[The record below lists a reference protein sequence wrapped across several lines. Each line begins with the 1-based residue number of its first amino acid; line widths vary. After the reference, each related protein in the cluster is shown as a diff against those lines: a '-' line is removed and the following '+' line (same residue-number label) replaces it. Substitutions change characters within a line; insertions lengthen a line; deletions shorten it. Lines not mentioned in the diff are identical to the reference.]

1 MKIIRYLPLIL
12 MIFTNVCFAYFKDS
26 QVKQLFPSNSRLFYQ
41 LNNNWDLITP
51 LDTYSKLNIPHLTN
65 SKSRLVYQREFVID
79 KNTIDKF
86 NWSLIF
92 LGVASEIEVY
102 VNEQFVGKFSSNYL
116 PFNVELPRKILT
128 RNNILKLILTPDANI
143 VNYFQND
150 IFAPSQ
156 LRGIPRDIF
165 LEARPQI
172 FVSNLTYKS
181 SINKEMNN
189 STLTV
194 IVEIQSKDLDN
205 LFRTSV
211 SDTNISKVTQSKQFA
226 YQIQLREKDSKAVIA
241 QTDYVSFAIDPY
253 REITKSN
260 KISVSNFKTWSL
272 ESPSLYEL
280 VCRIYSGGSVIDEY
294 ISNFAFRNFEIIK
307 NAESPYFKLNGKRFA
322 FKAVGYIEN
331 FIQQGKINLPS
342 KFDEDFRQLKVLGAN
357 AIVFKYFYPNK
368 YLLDLCDRYG
378 MLVFIDLPLYNLPIT
393 ILSSENNLAYY
404 INQIK
409 NSIAIYSSNPS
420 VVGFGLGKGLEDT
433 QISYQIFLN
442 KIGKLIKDNTDKFI
456 YKTVYAE
463 NKNNYNDYIDFV
475 FFQSFETREKFDRTN
490 ELFKSMKLKFGSI
503 PVILSYGVAIQNNNH
518 EGYSN
523 PFSVEYQSHIAHNL
537 YQLSIVNNG
546 NGSLINNFNDYYSHY
561 PILQT
566 QYIDEKV
573 VTNGLIDIHNKN
585 KTSFAFVKALFNE
598 ENPPLLD
605 IGNFTNTVYTF
616 IILSLLLIVIF
627 LALYSRF
634 RRFQE
639 YFIRALLR
647 PFNFYADI
655 RDQRILSPSLTYS
668 LVAIIAISFGL
679 FFESLSYYFLTSERF
694 QFITTI
700 LIPDILLQS
709 LFYKIICI
717 PIAGIAVFALLFLL
731 VIYLVAIII
740 RFFAYLT
747 HRRVTYFDVMNI
759 TIWGSLPLVFLLP
772 FDLVLFKLLQID
784 SIIFNIIIL
793 FSVLIFILS
802 IFRILKATSVVFD
815 IKFQQVYLVGI
826 GIIAI
831 IFFGI
836 YLLYQSQSDFS
847 TMVSYFVSVLS

>member
-1 MKIIRYLPLIL
+1 MKIIKYLLLIL
-12 MIFTNVCFAYFKDS
+12 TILTNISYGYFKES
-26 QVKQLFPSNSRLFYQ
+26 QIKQLFPSNSRLIYQ

-51 LDTYSKLNIPHLTN
+51 EDSYSKLTIPHLTT
-65 SKSRLVYQREFVID
+65 SKSRLVYQREFTID

-128 RNNILKLILTPDANI
+128 RNNILKLILTPDANLL
-143 VNYFQND
+143 NYFQND

-156 LRGIPRDIF
+156 LRGLPRDIF
-165 LEARPQI
+165 LEARPQL

-181 SINKEMNN
+181 TVNKDMTNASLTIN
-189 STLTV
+189 
-194 IVEIQSKDLDN
+194 VEIQSKDLDN
-205 LFRTSV
+205 LFRTSIT
-211 SDTNISKVTQSKQFA
+211 DTNISKVAQSKQFA
-226 YQIQLREKDSKAVIA
+226 YQIQLREKDSKIVVA
-241 QTDYVSFAIDPY
+241 QTDFYSFSIDPY
-253 REITKSN
+253 REITKTNSLN
-260 KISVSNFKTWSL
+260 LSNFKTWSL
-272 ESPSLYEL
+272 ASPNLYEI
-280 VCRIYSGGSVIDEY
+280 VCKIYSSGSVVDEY
-294 ISNFAFRNFEIIK
+294 ISNFAFRNFEIVQ
-307 NAESPYFKLNGKRFA
+307 NSENSYFKLNGSKFT

-378 MLVFIDLPLYNLPIT
+378 LLVFIDLPVYNLPIT
-393 ILSSENNLAYY
+393 TISSENNLAFYS
-404 INQIK
+404 NQVK
-409 NSIAIYSSNPS
+409 NSIAVYSSNPS
-420 VVGFGLGKGLEDT
+420 VIGFGLGKGLEDS
-433 QISYQIFLN
+433 QINYQNFLN
-442 KIGKLIKDNTDKFI
+442 KLGKLIKDNTDKFV
-456 YKTVYAE
+456 YKTVYYE
-463 NKNNYNDYIDFV
+463 NKNIYNDYIDFV
-475 FFQSFETREKFDRTN
+475 FFQTFETREKFDRIN
-490 ELFKSMKLKFGSI
+490 ELYKDIKLKFGKI
-503 PVILSYGVAIQNNNH
+503 PVVLSYGVAIQNYNH

-523 PFSVEYQSHIAHNL
+523 PFSVEYQSYVAHNL
-537 YQLSIVNNG
+537 YRLSIVNNG
-546 NGSLINNFNDYYSHY
+546 NGSLINNYNDYYSYY

-566 QYIDEKV
+566 QYIDDKV

-616 IILSLLLIVIF
+616 ILLSLILIVIF

-639 YFIRALLR
+639 YFVRALLR

-668 LVAIIAISFGL
+668 LGAILAISIGI
-679 FFESLSYYFLTSERF
+679 FFESFSYYFLTSERF

-700 LIPDILLQS
+700 LIPDITLQS
-709 LFYKIICI
+709 LFYKIIWM

-731 VIYLVAIII
+731 AIYLVAIII

-772 FDLVLFKLLQID
+772 FDLILFKLLQID
-784 SIIFNIIIL
+784 SIIFSIIII
-793 FSVLIFILS
+793 FSILIFLMS

-815 IKFQQVYLVGI
+815 IKFQQVYIVGI
-826 GIIAI
+826 GIIAVI
-831 IFFGI
+831 VFGI

-847 TMVSYFVSVLS
+847 SLVSYFVSVLS

>member
-1 MKIIRYLPLIL
+1 MKKIKFLLL
-12 MIFTNVCFAYFKDS
+12 IFTFSALTCFAYFKDS
-26 QVKQLFPSNSRLFYQ
+26 QVKQLFPSNTRLIYQ

-51 LDTYSKLNIPHLTN
+51 EDSYSKLTIPHLTG
-65 SKSRLVYQREFVID
+65 SKSRLVYQREFSID

-116 PFNVELPRKILT
+116 PFNVELPRKILSS
-128 RNNILKLILTPDANI
+128 NNILKLILTPDVNL

-165 LEARPQI
+165 LEARPQL

-181 SINKEMNN
+181 SISKDMTNA
-189 STLTV
+189 SLT
-194 IVEIQSKDLDN
+194 ITVEIQSKDLDN

-211 SDTNISKVTQSKQFA
+211 SDTNISKVAQTKQYA
-226 YQIQLREKDSKAVIA
+226 YQIQLREKESKIVIA
-241 QTDYVSFAIDPY
+241 QTDYNAFGIDPY
-253 REITKSN
+253 RELTKSN
-260 KISVSNFKTWSL
+260 KLSVTNFKTWSL
-272 ESPSLYEL
+272 QAPNLYEI
-280 VCRIYSGGSVIDEY
+280 VCRIYSNGSVVDEY
-294 ISNFAFRNFEIIK
+294 ISNFAFRNFEIIQT
-307 NAESPYFKLNGKRFA
+307 AENSYFKLNGEKFT
-322 FKAVGYIEN
+322 FKAVGYVEN

-378 MLVFIDLPLYNLPIT
+378 LLVFIDMPLYNLPIKT
-393 ILSSENNLAYY
+393 ISSENNLAYY
-404 INQIK
+404 TNQVK
-409 NSIAIYSSNPS
+409 NSIAIYSSNPA
-420 VVGFGLGKGLEDT
+420 VVGFGLGKGLEDS
-433 QISYQIFLN
+433 QSSYQTFLS
-442 KIGKLIKDNTDKFI
+442 KVGKLIKDNTDKFI
-456 YKTVYAE
+456 YKTVYSE
-463 NKNNYNDYIDFV
+463 NSNTFNDNIDFV
-475 FFQSFETREKFDRTN
+475 FFQTFETREKFDKIN
-490 ELFKSMKLKFGSI
+490 ELFKEIKQKFGTI
-503 PVILSYGVAIQNNNH
+503 PVVLSYGVAIQNYNH

-523 PFSVEYQSHIAHNL
+523 PFSVEYQSYVAHNL
-537 YQLSIVNNG
+537 YRLSLVNNG
-546 NGSLINNFNDYYSHY
+546 NGSLVNNFNDYYSHY

-566 QYIDEKV
+566 QYIDDKL

-605 IGNFTNTVYTF
+605 IGNFTNTIYTF
-616 IILSLLLIVIF
+616 ILLSLLLIVIF
-627 LALYSRF
+627 LGLYSRF

-668 LVAIIAISFGL
+668 FGAILALSFGL

-700 LIPDILLQS
+700 FIPDLLVQS
-709 LFYKIICI
+709 LFYKIIWI
-717 PIAGIAVFALLFLL
+717 PIAGIAVFALIFLL
-731 VIYLVAIII
+731 VIYLVALII
-740 RFFAYLT
+740 RLFAYFT
-747 HRRVTYFDVMNI
+747 RRRVTYFDVMNI

-772 FDLVLFKLLQID
+772 FDLILFKLLQIN
-784 SIIFNIIIL
+784 SVIFSVIIL
-793 FSVLIFILS
+793 FSILILIIS

-815 IKFQQVYLVGI
+815 IKFQQVYVVGI

-831 IFFGI
+831 LVFGL
-836 YLLYQSQSDFS
+836 YLIYQSQSDFS
-847 TMVSYFVSVLS
+847 SLVSYFVSVLS